1 MKNAVFSPEEL
12 AALAVIDAQLDA
24 APVTQ
29 EERNESR
36 LRDQCLRYRDKIA
49 EAQRAYY
56 EANRDKIAE
65 AQRAYYE
72 ANRDKISEA
81 KRAYYEANRDKIA
94 EAKRAYYEANRDKI
108 AEIGEALRRW
118 RKARMYTQTTLGF
131 LLGVTQ
137 RTISYWERGEVPI
150 DFDRIDKM
158 WPPVMEAFS

>member
-1 MKNAVFSPEEL
+1 MKSAVFSPEEL
-12 AALAVIDAQLDA
+12 AELSVIDAQLDA

-29 EERNESR
+29 AERNESR
-36 LRDQCLRYRDKIA
+36 LRDQRLRYRDKIA
-49 EAQRAYY
+49 
-56 EANRDKIAE
+56 
-65 AQRAYYE
+65 
-72 ANRDKISEA
+72 EA

-118 RKARMYTQTTLGF
+118 RMARKYTQTTLGF
-131 LLGVTQ
+131 LLGVTP

-150 DFDRIDKM
+150 NFDRIDKM